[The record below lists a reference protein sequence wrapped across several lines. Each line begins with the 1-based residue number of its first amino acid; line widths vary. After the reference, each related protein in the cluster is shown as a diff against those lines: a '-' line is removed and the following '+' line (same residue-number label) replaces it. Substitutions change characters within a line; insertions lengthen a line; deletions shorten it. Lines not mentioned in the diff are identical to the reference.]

1 MILMPDKEP
10 NKYPRHTAMREV
22 MILPLSTNAI
32 YIRADDIPWM
42 IGFIADEFGPS
53 GSQCVPMIGLEDGE
67 THAPN
72 CKADGVRITWDF
84 EDCWTATGTKGPLE
98 GKSFRCKVSTLTQDK
113 WLAAA
118 DTRSYGDVSFEF
130 ATPSQR
136 KQAAYDYLE
145 DYCQQRMQSA
155 TSTPETPCSIPG
167 KTPATPEDAN

>member
-1 MILMPDKEP
+1 MPDKEP

-32 YIRADDIPWM
+32 YIRADDVPWM
-42 IGFIADEFGPS
+42 IGFIADEIGPS

-84 EDCWTATGTKGPLE
+84 EDCWTATGKEGPLE
-98 GKSFRCKVSTLTQDK
+98 GQSFRCKVSTLTPEK
-113 WLAAA
+113 WTAVAE
-118 DTRSYGDVSFEF
+118 TRSYGGVSFEF
-130 ATPSQR
+130 SSPSQR

-145 DYCQQRMQSA
+145 EYCLQRIESA
-155 TSTPETPCSIPG
+155 TSSPEKLFSTPK
-167 KTPATPEDAN
+167 KTRATPDDAN